1 MVADSRPGGLEG
13 LGVVVLP
20 TEPLAV
26 GDQVAR
32 LRVDILPEAAIH
44 RRRPQTR
51 VRPHAR
57 LGHVGVGVH
66 AVRRKL
72 GCGARGVERL
82 SFTST
87 ICAKVEVRRV
97 KHRGRHNARD
107 RTRAEVVGPAQRE
120 LWLPLRLH
128 ARVSKVLLVLGERV
142 ELAAEGPLAGQRARR
157 VERPEVP
164 LDLRIRHAGRHALPH
179 RRSSPEAVVHVG
191 RRELGALRCAPAAL
205 RAGADELDLAEPQ
218 LVESDSAL
226 RYARAQCVLRPNRKH
241 RLVLRLPR
249 CHTAPSVPVAC
260 PQAPP
265 SGARETPPRVPH
277 VKGGCT
283 QAGDRH
289 GRSVASDLP
298 STKAPRAES
307 SLVRGADLLRLAT
320 LGVTRSLEQKR
331 ASAVLAGKR
340 WGYYPY
346 SFRPSKFP
354 LA

>member
-1 MVADSRPGGLEG
+1 MVADGRPGGLEG

-26 GDQVAR
+26 GDEVAR

-57 LGHVGVGVH
+57 LGHLGVGVH

-97 KHRGRHNARD
+97 EHRGRHNARD

-128 ARVSKVLLVLGERV
+128 ARMSKVLLVLGERV
-142 ELAAEGPLAGQRARR
+142 EFAAEGPLAGQRARR

-226 RYARAQCVLRPNRKH
+226 RYARAQCVLRPNREH
-241 RLVLRLPR
+241 RLVLRL
-249 CHTAPSVPVAC
+249 S
-260 PQAPP
+260 
-265 SGARETPPRVPH
+265 RV
-277 VKGGCT
+277 
-283 QAGDRH
+283 
-289 GRSVASDLP
+289 
-298 STKAPRAES
+298 
-307 SLVRGADLLRLAT
+307 
-320 LGVTRSLEQKR
+320 LGVR
-331 ASAVLAGKR
+331 VLVHSVIRPLQYR
-340 WGYYPY
+340 WRVHRHLQAMQERHPPE
-346 SFRPSKFP
+346 FRPRKVRVRRPVVDMDDRLP
-354 LA
+354 LICHRRKLLVQSHRSSGVPTSCVSQRSA